1 MATGKMPKTIDCELV
16 MTAEQLKVPPP
27 PVGQPARWLPLK
39 CAYVSYPEI
48 ARPSTASTTEVTGSH
63 SGCPGRR
70 GGWAAA
76 AGSGGSGAAALEAAA
91 LGAGRGAL
99 PLGGVAE
106 TAVAVLGDRADA
118 GRFEPAFEFAI
129 ADVSGDLAVT
139 VRSQP
144 TRPGSLPA
152 AG

>member
-16 MTAEQLKVPPP
+16 MTAKQLKVPPP

-48 ARPSTASTTEVTGSH
+48 ARPSTASTSEVTWSH

-76 AGSGGSGAAALEAAA
+76 AGSGAAALEAAALEAAALEAAA
-91 LGAGRGAL
+91 LGAGRVAL
-99 PLGGVAE
+99 PLVGV
-106 TAVAVLGDRADA
+106 
-118 GRFEPAFEFAI
+118 
-129 ADVSGDLAVT
+129 
-139 VRSQP
+139 
-144 TRPGSLPA
+144 
-152 AG
+152 

>member
-48 ARPSTASTTEVTGSH
+48 ARPSTASTSEVTWSH

-76 AGSGGSGAAALEAAA
+76 GGSGGLGGAA
-91 LGAGRGAL
+91 LGGGAPRGGRG
-99 PLGGVAE
+99 G
-106 TAVAVLGDRADA
+106 
-118 GRFEPAFEFAI
+118 FA
-129 ADVSGDLAVT
+129 
-139 VRSQP
+139 
-144 TRPGSLPA
+144 
-152 AG
+152 